1 LGVAGVRALVVLE
14 EKPARASLRS
24 ILEEKG
30 LLPYVEAGLMVV
42 LVNGEALS
50 PSELASRT
58 LSPEDKVVVVPMAR
72 GG

>member
-1 LGVAGVRALVVLE
+1 MRALVVLE
-14 EKPARASLRS
+14 EKPAKTSLRS
-24 ILEEKG
+24 FLEEKG

-50 PSELASRT
+50 PFELASRT